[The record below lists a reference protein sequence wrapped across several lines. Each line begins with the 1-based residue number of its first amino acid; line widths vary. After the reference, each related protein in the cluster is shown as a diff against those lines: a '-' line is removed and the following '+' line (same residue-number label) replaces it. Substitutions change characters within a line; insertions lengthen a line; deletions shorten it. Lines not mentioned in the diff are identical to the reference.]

1 MGARSVQIL
10 STQEANV
17 PLFCQRVNLK
27 LGLTFRA
34 HSCNES
40 QVVYSTNLDVSA
52 SGVAISAD
60 QSPSQLYFKKIKI
73 KLYWSQLG
81 KCDLHIWQLE
91 PTTSKASGLR
101 LGFGPTLHR
110 KATELECRWDLQ
122 AGGHQATT
130 SFFFSFTFLCFY
142 LTFPSLSSFSCT
154 SLRDPKSL
162 FSPLIWRWR
171 KGKKRAGLV
180 YLLASQPSF
189 IHTQQPNPFFVPTQ
203 RFKVAGRFK
212 KKTVLIHWPELPS
225 ATLCVVQH
233 RLHFLK

>member
-1 MGARSVQIL
+1 MGARSVKIL

-27 LGLTFRA
+27 LGLTFIA

-40 QVVYSTNLDVSA
+40 RVFTPQILTFWLQALLLALTNHL
-52 SGVAISAD
+52 
-60 QSPSQLYFKKIKI
+60 PSQLYFKKK
-73 KLYWSQLG
+73 QLG
-81 KCDLHIWQLE
+81 KCDLHIWELE

-101 LGFGPTLHR
+101 LGLGPTLDR

-122 AGGHQATT
+122 AGGRQATT

-171 KGKKRAGLV
+171 KGKKGPV
-180 YLLASQPSF
+180 SF
-189 IHTQQPNPFFVPTQ
+189 ICWPHNLLLFTHSNQIPFLYPLKGSKLQGDLKRRLPWFTLWHFVLYNIVFTFWNRTP
-203 RFKVAGRFK
+203 AGYMTFQ
-212 KKTVLIHWPELPS
+212 S
-225 ATLCVVQH
+225 
-233 RLHFLK
+233 